1 MTAAEKLRRAAD
13 LLRERAEAATPGPWG
28 WDAWED
34 GSSCV
39 TTGPHTLASL
49 VGSHVEPPT
58 MDASGVLLDGDLSD
72 QDEKVWAIERAE
84 SARHDAT
91 FIAAMNPTVALAVAD
106 WLDDIA
112 GQQEHCEWIVKTYA
126 KYPDVRWPSTTRA
139 LAVADAILAGVEG

>member
-1 MTAAEKLRRAAD
+1 MTAAEKLRRASEVVRAM
-13 LLRERAEAATPGPWG
+13 AEAATPGPWHVDRFGQPDKYGPGG
-28 WDAWED
+28 WQI
-34 GSSCV
+34 
-39 TTGPHTLASL
+39 
-49 VGSHVEPPT
+49 VGGL
-58 MDASGVLLDGDLSD
+58 SGQGGAVVAD
-72 QDEKVWAIERAE
+72 RH
-84 SARHDAT
+84 ARRSDAT